1 MAKHNELGEKGE
13 LLAED
18 YLKKIGLEVLESH
31 MPPH

>member
-18 YLKKIGLEVLESH
+18 YLKKIAKKSFLK
-31 MPPH
+31 